1 MIKEQYSLVN
11 TMISYTNIK
20 NTAHSGYSRY
30 AFKAL
35 LTLALGTFLLG
46 ESSILRAQ
54 TDTLFWFS
62 APEVNR
68 YHSSGTATLK
78 IWKAGYLQT
87 TQDYLCYHTMPLMR
101 PTSGGNPIVITM
113 GAGETHKLDM
123 SSFIENA
130 TIYGSGGLPGNI
142 NLPAPLRMC
151 WHDHQIYFPADG
163 KLT

>member
-1 MIKEQYSLVN
+1 MVN

-68 YHSSGTATLK
+68 YHSSGTATNPQNF
-78 IWKAGYLQT
+78 GRPVYLRMT
-87 TQDYLCYHTMPLMR
+87 TQDLPATVTISMPANEAYFN
-101 PTSGGNPIVITM
+101 GGNPIVITM
-113 GAGETHKLDM
+113 GAGETYSLDM

-142 NLPAPLRMC
+142 NLP
-151 WHDHQIYFPADG
+151 G
-163 KLT
+163 KGGL